1 MSNSKKASK
10 PKVPPSVEL
19 IASPTDSLASETIPP
34 SEAKPKLSAPK
45 DIKPDV
51 EAEVKRRN
59 EDYTKGVKDGIEI
72 AKDQL
77 HLGQPIELIRRGAF
91 NAGVRRM
98 IEVAEENLAK
108 SLSLNSRQ
116 ELEKHGNL
124 IPSWWLASLFSH
136 VWYDELPV
144 SSDVKQ

>member
-72 AKDQL
+72 AKDHL
-77 HLGQPIELIRRGAF
+77 HLGQPVDLIKRDAF
-91 NAGVRRM
+91 NAGVRQM
-98 IEVAEENLAK
+98 IEVAENKLAE
-108 SLSLNSRQ
+108 SLGLKSRQ
-116 ELEKHGNL
+116 ELAEHGDL
-124 IPSWWLASLFSH
+124 IPSWWMASYFSK
-136 VWYDELPV
+136 VWYE
-144 SSDVKQ
+144 